1 MIEWFALVIFFLLVV
16 LSLRET
22 FVDTEY
28 KSSTTGAAAYGVGSA
43 GVATAVQRPPDDIK
57 SPIYAVWKSKIDAQ
71 APIGANDADYI
82 KAVQMFYDTV
92 YSPATT
98 KPTTADIEKFLTTP
112 AMATLPVDPGVLR
125 LVLADGFHIQAGG
138 SSVAKEKE
146 QVKFSP
152 SDALEPKDGRDE
164 VRVREEEEYFPADT
178 RTGGP
183 LPEGYYAPLVQQAKP
198 RRLGEANYETVGK
211 TGNLFYDV
219 CSETKT
225 PGCLENLS

>member
-1 MIEWFALVIFFLLVV
+1 MIEWFALAIFLLLVV
-16 LSLRET
+16 LSLHET

-28 KSSTTGAAAYGVGSA
+28 QSSTTGARAYGVGSA

-71 APIGANDADYI
+71 APIGANVADYI

-98 KPTTADIEKFLTTP
+98 KPTTADIETFLNTP
-112 AMATLPVDPGVLR
+112 AMLALPVDPGVLR
-125 LVLADGFHIQAGG
+125 IVLADGFHIQAGG
-138 SSVAKEKE
+138 SSVAKELE

-152 SDALEPKDGRDE
+152 SKALEPEDARDE

-178 RTGGP
+178 RKGGP
-183 LPEGYYAPLVQQAKP
+183 VPEGYYAPLVQQAKP
-198 RRLGEANYETVGK
+198 RRLGEADYQTVGK

-219 CSETKT
+219 CSETKS